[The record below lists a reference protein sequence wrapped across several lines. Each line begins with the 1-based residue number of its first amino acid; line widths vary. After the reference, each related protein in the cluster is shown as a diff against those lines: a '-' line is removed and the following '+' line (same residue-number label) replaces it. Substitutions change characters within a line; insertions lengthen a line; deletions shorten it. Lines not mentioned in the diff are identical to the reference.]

1 MLQYHQQQQDLF
13 KVSLLKDGETWSTD
27 KGRPLV
33 RELPSFSVDG
43 NNTLVV
49 HCMMTDTTRFAVNI
63 TPNGQVGSCDGV
75 QWGRTTAIRCCRNPN
90 QEWPAPFVDLGRLA
104 RQVNENVYFHFN
116 PRAEKNTFVAYLDS
130 RVNESWMTKSIRCVL
145 AIRGPA
151 RPDPTHP

>member
-1 MLQYHQQQQDLF
+1 M
-13 KVSLLKDGETWSTD
+13 SLLKDGETWSTD

-63 TPNGQVGSCDGV
+63 TPNGQVGSCDGL
-75 QWGRTTAIRCCRNPN
+75 QWGRTTAIQCCRNPLTKN
-90 QEWPAPFVDLGRLA
+90 GLHPCRLGRLT

-151 RPDPTHP
+151 RPGQAHP